1 MQVFKTFMKIAKRK
15 LPIVFMYAGIFI
27 VLLIMFT
34 TYGPQDV
41 SFEEKSLGVCVID
54 EDNTDASHA
63 VTDYISKS
71 HKLIELENDKDEIID
86 ALYYTRVDYVLVINK
101 GYSEKIAGGQTDNLF
116 ENYQLPDSYAGVYLE
131 NDIDLYIR
139 TLSSYIAAGNDVE
152 TSTSLTAEALDYE
165 IDVTIE
171 TFSDAADG
179 ATMNQGTYFYF
190 RYLVYI
196 LLSVLITMLSGILI
210 TILRKEVR
218 DRSNCSGTPSL
229 SQTMQIIAGCIV
241 LVLIL
246 WVVFMIIAMIYKGGI
261 FSATEL
267 YAVLNSFVFTL
278 IATAIAILVAALVSN
293 NSLINLVS
301 NIVSLGMSFLCGVFV
316 DQNLLGGTVM
326 RVAKFLPAYWYVR
339 ANDIIAGKS
348 EIAFDAGE
356 VMSCIGIQA
365 IFAVALFAVVILVFR
380 TKQTSK

>member
-15 LPIVFMYAGIFI
+15 LPIVLMYAWIFI

-34 TYGPQDV
+34 AYGPQDV

-54 EDNTDASHA
+54 EDNTDASRA

-71 HKLIELENDKDEIID
+71 HKLIEIENDKDEIID
-86 ALYYTRVDYVLVINK
+86 ALYYTRVDYVLVIK
-101 GYSEKIAGGQTDNLF
+101 EGYSEKIASGQTDNLF

-139 TLSSYIAAGNDVE
+139 TLNSYIAAGNDAE
-152 TSTSLTAEALDYE
+152 TAASLTAEALDYE

-171 TFSDAADG
+171 SFSDEADG

-196 LLSVLITMLSGILI
+196 LLSVFITMLSGILI

-218 DRSNCSGTPSL
+218 DRSNCSGTPSF

-261 FSATEL
+261 FSANEL

-316 DQNLLGGTVM
+316 DQNLLGGTVL
-326 RVAKFLPAYWYVR
+326 RIAKFLPAYWYVR

-348 EIAFDAGE
+348 EIAFDSGE

-380 TKQTSK
+380 TKQTAK

>member
-1 MQVFKTFMKIAKRK
+1 MQVFKLFMKIAKKK
-15 LPIVFMYAGIFI
+15 LPIVLMYAGIFI
-27 VLLIMFT
+27 VLLLMFT

-54 EDNTDASHA
+54 EDNTDASRA
-63 VTDYISKS
+63 VTEFISKS
-71 HKLIELENDKDEIID
+71 HKLVEFENDKDVIID
-86 ALYYTRVDYVLVINK
+86 ALYYTRADYVLVIK
-101 GYSEKIAGGQTDNLF
+101 EGYSKKIADGQTDNLF
-116 ENYQLPDSYAGVYLE
+116 ENYQLPDSYSGVYLE

-139 TLSSYIAAGNDVE
+139 TLNSYIAAGNDAE
-152 TSTSLTAEALDYE
+152 TAAALTAEALDYE
-165 IDVTIE
+165 IEVTIE
-171 TFSDAADG
+171 NFSDEADG

-196 LLSVLITMLSGILI
+196 LLSVFITMLSGILI

-218 DRSNCSGTPSL
+218 DRSNCSGTPSF

-261 FSATEL
+261 FSANEL

-278 IATAIAILVAALVSN
+278 ITTAIAILVAALVSN

-316 DQNLLGGTVM
+316 DQNLLGETVM
-326 RVAKFLPAYWYVR
+326 RIAKFLPAYWYIR

-348 EIAFDAGE
+348 ESVFDSGE
-356 VMSCIGIQA
+356 VMSCIGIQT
-365 IFAVALFAVVILVFR
+365 IFAAALFAVVILVFR
-380 TKQTSK
+380 TKQTAK

>member
-1 MQVFKTFMKIAKRK
+1 MKIAKRK
-15 LPIVFMYAGIFI
+15 LPIVLMYVWIFI

-34 TYGPQDV
+34 AYGPQDT

-54 EDNTDASHA
+54 EDNTDASRA
-63 VTDYISKS
+63 VTEYISKS
-71 HKLIELENDKDEIID
+71 HKLVELENDKDVIID
-86 ALYYTRVDYVLVINK
+86 SLYYTRVDYVLVIK
-101 GYSEKIAGGQTDNLF
+101 EGYAEKIADGQTDNLF

-139 TLSSYIAAGNDVE
+139 TLNSYIAAGNDAE
-152 TSTSLTAEALDYE
+152 NAAALTAEALDYK

-171 TFSDAADG
+171 TFSDEADG

-218 DRSNCSGTPSL
+218 DRSNCSGTPSF

-261 FSATEL
+261 LSGNEL

-293 NSLINLVS
+293 NSVINLVS

-326 RVAKFLPAYWYVR
+326 RIAKFLPAYWYVR

-380 TKQTSK
+380 TKQTAK

>member
-15 LPIVFMYAGIFI
+15 LPIVLMYAWIFI

-34 TYGPQDV
+34 AYGPQDV
-41 SFEEKSLGVCVID
+41 SFEEESLGVCVID
-54 EDNTDASHA
+54 EDNTDASLA

-86 ALYYTRVDYVLVINK
+86 ALYYTRVDYVLVIK
-101 GYSEKIAGGQTDNLF
+101 EGYSEKIANGQTDNLF

-139 TLSSYIAAGNDVE
+139 TLSSYIAAGNDAE
-152 TSTSLTAEALDYE
+152 TAASLTAEALDYE

-171 TFSDAADG
+171 TFSDEAEG
-179 ATMNQGTYFYF
+179 AGMNQGTYFYF

-196 LLSVLITMLSGILI
+196 LLSVFITMLSGILI

-261 FSATEL
+261 FSVNEL

-316 DQNLLGGTVM
+316 DQNLLGGTVL
-326 RVAKFLPAYWYVR
+326 RIAKFLPAYWYVR

>member
-15 LPIVFMYAGIFI
+15 LPIVLMYAGIFI

-34 TYGPQDV
+34 AYGPQDV
-41 SFEEKSLGVCVID
+41 SFEEESLGVCVID
-54 EDNTDASHA
+54 EDNTDASLA

-71 HKLIELENDKDEIID
+71 HKLIEIENDKDEIID
-86 ALYYTRVDYVLVINK
+86 ALYYTRVDYVLVIK
-101 GYSEKIAGGQTDNLF
+101 EGYSEKIASGQTDNLF

-139 TLSSYIAAGNDVE
+139 TLNSYIAAGNDAE
-152 TSTSLTAEALDYE
+152 TAASLTAEALDYE

-171 TFSDAADG
+171 TFSDEADG
-179 ATMNQGTYFYF
+179 ATMNQGTYYYF

-196 LLSVLITMLSGILI
+196 LLSVFITMLSGILI

-261 FSATEL
+261 FSANEL

-293 NSLINLVS
+293 NSVINLVS

-326 RVAKFLPAYWYVR
+326 RIAKFLPAYWYVR

-380 TKQTSK
+380 VKRTN

>member
-15 LPIVFMYAGIFI
+15 LPIVLMYAWIFI

-34 TYGPQDV
+34 AYGPQDV
-41 SFEEKSLGVCVID
+41 SFEEESLGVCVID
-54 EDNTDASHA
+54 EDNTDASRA

-86 ALYYTRVDYVLVINK
+86 ALYYTRVDYVLVIK
-101 GYSEKIAGGQTDNLF
+101 EGYSEKIATGQTDNLF

-152 TSTSLTAEALDYE
+152 TATSLTAEALDYD

-171 TFSDAADG
+171 TFSDEAEG
-179 ATMNQGTYFYF
+179 TSMNQGTYFYF

-261 FSATEL
+261 FSANEL

-293 NSLINLVS
+293 NSVINLVS

-316 DQNLLGGTVM
+316 DQNLLGGTVL
-326 RVAKFLPAYWYVR
+326 RIAKFLPAYWYVR

-348 EIAFDAGE
+348 EIAFDASE

-380 TKQTSK
+380 TKQTAK

>member
-15 LPIVFMYAGIFI
+15 LPIVLMYAGIFI

-34 TYGPQDV
+34 AYGPQDV
-41 SFEEKSLGVCVID
+41 SFEEESLGVCVID
-54 EDNTDASHA
+54 EDNTDASRA

-86 ALYYTRVDYVLVINK
+86 ALYYTRVDYVLVIK
-101 GYSEKIAGGQTDNLF
+101 EGFSEKTASGHTDNLF
-116 ENYQLPDSYAGVYLE
+116 ENYQLPDSYVGVYLE

-139 TLSSYIAAGNDVE
+139 TLNSYIAAGNDAE
-152 TSTSLTAEALDYE
+152 TAASLTAEALDYE

-171 TFSDAADG
+171 TFSDEAEG
-179 ATMNQGTYFYF
+179 TGINQGTYFYF

-196 LLSVLITMLSGILI
+196 LLSVFITMLSGILI

-261 FSATEL
+261 FSVNEL

-293 NSLINLVS
+293 NSVINLVS

-326 RVAKFLPAYWYVR
+326 RIAKFLPAYWYVR

-380 TKQTSK
+380 VKRTN

>member
-15 LPIVFMYAGIFI
+15 LPIVLMYAWIFI

-34 TYGPQDV
+34 AYGPQDV
-41 SFEEKSLGVCVID
+41 SFEEESLGVCVID
-54 EDNTDASHA
+54 EDNTDASRA

-71 HKLIELENDKDEIID
+71 HKLIEIENDKDEIID
-86 ALYYTRVDYVLVINK
+86 ALYYTRVDYVLVIK
-101 GYSEKIAGGQTDNLF
+101 EGYSEKIASGQTDNLF

-139 TLSSYIAAGNDVE
+139 TLNSYIAAGNDAE
-152 TSTSLTAEALDYE
+152 TAASLTAEALDYE

-171 TFSDAADG
+171 TFSDEAEG
-179 ATMNQGTYFYF
+179 TSMNQGTYYYF

-261 FSATEL
+261 FSANEL

-293 NSLINLVS
+293 NSVINLVS

-326 RVAKFLPAYWYVR
+326 RIAKFLPAYWYVR

-380 TKQTSK
+380 VKRTN

>member
-15 LPIVFMYAGIFI
+15 LPIVLMYAWIFI

-34 TYGPQDV
+34 AYGPQDV

-54 EDNTDASHA
+54 EDNTDASRA

-86 ALYYTRVDYVLVINK
+86 ALYYTRVDYVLVIK
-101 GYSEKIAGGQTDNLF
+101 EGYSEKIASGQTDNLF

-139 TLSSYIAAGNDVE
+139 TLNSYIAAGNDAE
-152 TSTSLTAEALDYE
+152 TAASLTAEALDYE

-171 TFSDAADG
+171 SFSDEADG

-196 LLSVLITMLSGILI
+196 LLSVFITMLSGILI

-218 DRSNCSGTPSL
+218 DRSNCSGTPSF

-261 FSATEL
+261 FSANEL

-316 DQNLLGGTVM
+316 DQNLLGGTVL
-326 RVAKFLPAYWYVR
+326 RIAKFLPAYWYVR

-348 EIAFDAGE
+348 EIAFDSGE

-380 TKQTSK
+380 TKQTAK

>member
-1 MQVFKTFMKIAKRK
+1 MQVYKTFMKIAKRK
-15 LPIVFMYAGIFI
+15 LPIVLMCAGIFI

-34 TYGPQDV
+34 AYGPQDV
-41 SFEEKSLGVCVID
+41 SFEEESLGVCVID
-54 EDNTDASHA
+54 EDNTDASLA

-71 HKLIELENDKDEIID
+71 HKLIEIENDKDEIID
-86 ALYYTRVDYVLVINK
+86 ALYYTRVDYVLVIK
-101 GYSEKIAGGQTDNLF
+101 EGYSEKIASGQTDNLF

-139 TLSSYIAAGNDVE
+139 TLNSYIAAGNDAE
-152 TSTSLTAEALDYE
+152 TAASLTAEALDYE

-171 TFSDAADG
+171 TFSDEAEG
-179 ATMNQGTYFYF
+179 AGMSQGTYYYF

-246 WVVFMIIAMIYKGGI
+246 WVVFMIIAIIYKGGI
-261 FSATEL
+261 FSVNEL

-293 NSLINLVS
+293 NSVINLVS

-316 DQNLLGGTVM
+316 DQTLLGGTVM
-326 RVAKFLPAYWYVR
+326 RIAKFLPAYWYVR

-380 TKQTSK
+380 TKQTAK

>member
-15 LPIVFMYAGIFI
+15 LPIVLMYAWIFI

-34 TYGPQDV
+34 AYGPQDV
-41 SFEEKSLGVCVID
+41 SFEEESLGVCVID
-54 EDNTDASHA
+54 EDNTDASLA
-63 VTDYISKS
+63 ITDYISKS
-71 HKLIELENDKDEIID
+71 HKLIEIENDKDEIID
-86 ALYYTRVDYVLVINK
+86 ALYYTRVDYVLVIK
-101 GYSEKIAGGQTDNLF
+101 EGYSEKIANGQTDNLF

-139 TLSSYIAAGNDVE
+139 TLNSYIAAGNDAE
-152 TSTSLTAEALDYE
+152 TAASLTAEALDYD

-171 TFSDAADG
+171 TFSDETEG
-179 ATMNQGTYFYF
+179 TSMNQATYYYF

-218 DRSNCSGTPSL
+218 DGSNCSGMPSL

-261 FSATEL
+261 FSANEL

-278 IATAIAILVAALVSN
+278 IATSIAILVAALVSN
-293 NSLINLVS
+293 NSVINLVS
-301 NIVSLGMSFLCGVFV
+301 NIISLGMSFLCGVFV
-316 DQNLLGGTVM
+316 DQALLGGTVL
-326 RVAKFLPAYWYVR
+326 RIAKFLPAYWYVR

-380 TKQTSK
+380 TKQTAK

>member
-1 MQVFKTFMKIAKRK
+1 MQVFKTFMKIAKKK
-15 LPIVFMYAGIFI
+15 LPIVLMYAWIFI

-34 TYGPQDV
+34 AYGPQDV
-41 SFEEKSLGVCVID
+41 SFEDKSLGVSVID
-54 EDNTDASHA
+54 EDNTDASRA
-63 VTDYISKS
+63 VTEFISKS
-71 HKLIELENDKDEIID
+71 HKLIELENDKDVIID
-86 ALYYTRVDYVLVINK
+86 ALYYTRADYVLVIK
-101 GYSEKIAGGQTDNLF
+101 EGYSEKISDGQTDGLF
-116 ENYQLPDSYAGVYLE
+116 ENYKLPDSYSGVYLE

-139 TLSSYIAAGNDVE
+139 TLTSYIAAGNDAE
-152 TSTSLTAEALDYE
+152 TAAVLTAEALAYE

-171 TFSDAADG
+171 TFADETDGG
-179 ATMNQGTYFYF
+179 AMSQGAYYYF

-196 LLSVLITMLSGILI
+196 LLSVFITMLSGILI

-218 DRSNCSGTPSL
+218 DRSNCSGTPSF

-246 WVVFMIIAMIYKGGI
+246 WAVFMIIAMIYNGSVLSGN
-261 FSATEL
+261 EL
-267 YAVLNSFVFTL
+267 FAVLNSFVFTL
-278 IATAIAILVAALVSN
+278 VATGIAILVAALVPN
-293 NSLINLVS
+293 NNLVNLIS

-316 DQNLLGGTVM
+316 DQNLLGGTVL
-326 RVAKFLPAYWYVR
+326 RIAKFLPAYWYVR

-348 EIAFDAGE
+348 EIVFDPGE

>member
-1 MQVFKTFMKIAKRK
+1 MQVFKTFMKIAKKK
-15 LPIVFMYAGIFI
+15 LPIVFMYAWIFI

-34 TYGPQDV
+34 AYGPQDV
-41 SFEEKSLGVCVID
+41 SFEDKSLGVSVID
-54 EDNTDASHA
+54 EDNTDASRA
-63 VTDYISKS
+63 VREFISKS
-71 HKLIELENDKDEIID
+71 HKLIELENDKDVIID
-86 ALYYTRVDYVLVINK
+86 ALYYTRADYVLVIK
-101 GYSEKIAGGQTDNLF
+101 EGYSEKISDGQTDGLF
-116 ENYQLPDSYAGVYLE
+116 ENYKLPDSYSGVYLE

-139 TLSSYIAAGNDVE
+139 TLTSYIAAGNDAE
-152 TSTSLTAEALDYE
+152 TAAALTAEALAYE

-171 TFSDAADG
+171 TFADETDGG
-179 ATMNQGTYFYF
+179 AMSQGAYYYF

-196 LLSVLITMLSGILI
+196 LLSVFITMLSGILI

-218 DRSNCSGTPSL
+218 DRSNCSGTPSF

-246 WVVFMIIAMIYKGGI
+246 WAVFMIIAMIYNGSVLSGN
-261 FSATEL
+261 EL
-267 YAVLNSFVFTL
+267 FAVLNSFVFTL
-278 IATAIAILVAALVSN
+278 VAAGIAILVAALAPN
-293 NSLINLVS
+293 NNLVNLIS

-316 DQNLLGGTVM
+316 DQNLLGGTVL
-326 RVAKFLPAYWYVR
+326 RIAKFLPAYWYVR

-348 EIAFDAGE
+348 EIAFDSGE

>member
-1 MQVFKTFMKIAKRK
+1 MKIAKRK
-15 LPIVFMYAGIFI
+15 LPIVLMYAGIFI

-34 TYGPQDV
+34 AYGPQDV
-41 SFEEKSLGVCVID
+41 LFEEESLGVCVID
-54 EDNTDASHA
+54 EDNTDASRA

-86 ALYYTRVDYVLVINK
+86 ALYYTRVDYVLIIK
-101 GYSEKIAGGQTDNLF
+101 EGYSEKIANGQTDNLF

-139 TLSSYIAAGNDVE
+139 TLNSYIAAGNDAE
-152 TSTSLTAEALDYE
+152 TAASLTAEALDYE

-171 TFSDAADG
+171 TFSDEAEG
-179 ATMNQGTYFYF
+179 AGMSQGTYYYF

-229 SQTMQIIAGCIV
+229 SQTMQIISGCIV

-261 FSATEL
+261 FSANEL
-267 YAVLNSFVFTL
+267 YVVLNSFVFTL

-293 NSLINLVS
+293 NSVINLVS

-326 RVAKFLPAYWYVR
+326 RIAKFLPAYWYVR

-380 TKQTSK
+380 VKRTN

>member
-15 LPIVFMYAGIFI
+15 LPIVLMYAWIFI

-34 TYGPQDV
+34 AYGPQDV
-41 SFEEKSLGVCVID
+41 SFEEESLGVCVID
-54 EDNTDASHA
+54 EGNTDASRA

-86 ALYYTRVDYVLVINK
+86 ALYYTRVDYVLVIK
-101 GYSEKIAGGQTDNLF
+101 EGYSEKIANGQTDNLF

-139 TLSSYIAAGNDVE
+139 TLNSYIAAGNDAE
-152 TSTSLTAEALDYE
+152 TAASLTAKALDYE

-171 TFSDAADG
+171 TFSDKAEG
-179 ATMNQGTYFYF
+179 TGMNQATYYYF

-218 DRSNCSGTPSL
+218 DRSNCSGMPSL

-261 FSATEL
+261 FSVNEL

-293 NSLINLVS
+293 NSVINLVS

-316 DQNLLGGTVM
+316 DQNLLGGTVL
-326 RVAKFLPAYWYVR
+326 RIAKFLPAYWYVR

-380 TKQTSK
+380 VKRTN

>member
-15 LPIVFMYAGIFI
+15 LPIVLMYAWIFI

-34 TYGPQDV
+34 AYGPQDV
-41 SFEEKSLGVCVID
+41 LFEEESLGVCVID
-54 EDNTDASHA
+54 EDNTDASRA

-71 HKLIELENDKDEIID
+71 HKLIEIENDKDEIID
-86 ALYYTRVDYVLVINK
+86 ALYYTRVDYVLVIK
-101 GYSEKIAGGQTDNLF
+101 EGYSEKIASGQTDNLF

-139 TLSSYIAAGNDVE
+139 TLNSYIAAGNDAE
-152 TSTSLTAEALDYE
+152 TAASLTAEALDYD

-171 TFSDAADG
+171 TFSDESEG
-179 ATMNQGTYFYF
+179 AGMNQGTYYYF

-196 LLSVLITMLSGILI
+196 LLSVLITMLSSILI

-218 DRSNCSGTPSL
+218 DRSNCSGTPSF

-261 FSATEL
+261 LSGNEL

-293 NSLINLVS
+293 NSVINLVS

-326 RVAKFLPAYWYVR
+326 RIAKFLPAYWYVR

-365 IFAVALFAVVILVFR
+365 VFAVALFAVVILVFR
-380 TKQTSK
+380 VKRTN

>member
-1 MQVFKTFMKIAKRK
+1 MQVYKTFMKIAKRK
-15 LPIVFMYAGIFI
+15 LPIVLMCAGIFI

-34 TYGPQDV
+34 AYGPQDV
-41 SFEEKSLGVCVID
+41 SFEEESLGVCVID
-54 EDNTDASHA
+54 EDNTDASLA

-71 HKLIELENDKDEIID
+71 HKLIEIENDKDEIID
-86 ALYYTRVDYVLVINK
+86 ALYYTRVDYVLVIK
-101 GYSEKIAGGQTDNLF
+101 EGYSEKIASGQTDNLF

-139 TLSSYIAAGNDVE
+139 TLNSYIAAGNDAE
-152 TSTSLTAEALDYE
+152 TAASLTAEALDYE

-171 TFSDAADG
+171 TFSDEAEG
-179 ATMNQGTYFYF
+179 AGMSQGTYYYF

-261 FSATEL
+261 FSVNEL

-293 NSLINLVS
+293 NSVINLVS

-316 DQNLLGGTVM
+316 DQTLLGGTVM
-326 RVAKFLPAYWYVR
+326 RIAKFLPAYWYVR

-380 TKQTSK
+380 TKQTAK

>member
-15 LPIVFMYAGIFI
+15 LPIVLMYAWIFI

-34 TYGPQDV
+34 AYGPQDV
-41 SFEEKSLGVCVID
+41 SFEEESLGVCVID
-54 EDNTDASHA
+54 EDNTDASLA
-63 VTDYISKS
+63 VTDHISKS

-86 ALYYTRVDYVLVINK
+86 ALYYTRVDYVLVIK
-101 GYSEKIAGGQTDNLF
+101 EGYSEKIANGQTDNLF

-139 TLSSYIAAGNDVE
+139 TLSSYIAAGNDAE
-152 TSTSLTAEALDYE
+152 TAASLTAEALDYE

-171 TFSDAADG
+171 TFSDEAEG
-179 ATMNQGTYFYF
+179 AGMNQGTYFYF

-196 LLSVLITMLSGILI
+196 LLSVFITMLSGILI

-261 FSATEL
+261 FSANEL

-293 NSLINLVS
+293 NSVINLVS
-301 NIVSLGMSFLCGVFV
+301 NIISLGMSFLCGVFV
-316 DQNLLGGTVM
+316 DQALLGGTVL
-326 RVAKFLPAYWYVR
+326 RIAKFLPAYWYVR

-380 TKQTSK
+380 TKQTAK

>member
-1 MQVFKTFMKIAKRK
+1 MKIAKRK
-15 LPIVFMYAGIFI
+15 LPIVLMYAWIFI

-34 TYGPQDV
+34 AYGPQDV
-41 SFEEKSLGVCVID
+41 SFEEESLGVCVID
-54 EDNTDASHA
+54 EGNTDASRA

-86 ALYYTRVDYVLVINK
+86 ALYYTRVDYVLVIK
-101 GYSEKIAGGQTDNLF
+101 EGYSEKIANGQTDNLF

-139 TLSSYIAAGNDVE
+139 TLNSYIAAGNDAE
-152 TSTSLTAEALDYE
+152 TAASLTAKALDYE

-171 TFSDAADG
+171 TFSDKAEG
-179 ATMNQGTYFYF
+179 TGMNQATYYYF

-218 DRSNCSGTPSL
+218 DRSNCSGMPSL

-261 FSATEL
+261 FSVNEL

-293 NSLINLVS
+293 NSVINLVS

-316 DQNLLGGTVM
+316 DQNLLGGTVL
-326 RVAKFLPAYWYVR
+326 RIAKFLPAYWYVR

-380 TKQTSK
+380 VKRTN